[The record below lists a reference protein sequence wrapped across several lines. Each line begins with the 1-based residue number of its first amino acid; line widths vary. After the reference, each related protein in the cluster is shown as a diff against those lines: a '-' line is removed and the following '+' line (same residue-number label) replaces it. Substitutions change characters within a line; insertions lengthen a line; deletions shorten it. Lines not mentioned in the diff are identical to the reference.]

1 MVKCTKTVGKE
12 RLAVKIHKS
21 AEDYLET
28 ILKLRQKQ
36 GQVRSIDI
44 VGELHFSKPSVSRAL
59 GLLEKKGYITRT
71 ESGKIDLT
79 IEGLQKASGIFER
92 HSVITRLLMKVG
104 ADESL
109 AEDNAC
115 RIEHVICP
123 ELFEVLKKFVEQ
135 K

>member
-1 MVKCTKTVGKE
+1 MKYRESEET
-12 RLAVKIHKS
+12 
-21 AEDYLET
+21 YLET
-28 ILKLRQKQ
+28 IYVLKQSKDDLHAT
-36 GQVRSIDI
+36 DI
-44 VGELHFSKPSVSRAL
+44 ASELNFSKPSVSRAL
-59 GLLEKKGYITRT
+59 GLLEKKGFITRT

-92 HSVITRLLMKVG
+92 HSVITRLLIKVG